1 MLRKSSKYPRQR
13 VFCVSHTQKLKY
25 TETSKFG
32 HSYKVGIIII
42 HTFGEVSVKL
52 KSSCNIR
59 HQQLVE
65 ASGERERERE
75 REEREMRANH
85 FHQYLLSEPLYSEKR
100 NPRWSI
106 FFLPLNHLSV
116 STIKERLLTYQ
127 QSFPR
132 QLSRA
137 Q

>member
-13 VFCVSHTQKLKY
+13 VFCDSHTQKLKY

-65 ASGERERERE
+65 ASGGREGGERERERE
-75 REEREMRANH
+75 RGREGD
-85 FHQYLLSEPLYSEKR
+85 EG
-100 NPRWSI
+100 
-106 FFLPLNHLSV
+106 
-116 STIKERLLTYQ
+116 
-127 QSFPR
+127 QSFPPILIVGTTV
-132 QLSRA
+132 Q
-137 Q
+137 

>member
-75 REEREMRANH
+75 RERGTGDEG
-85 FHQYLLSEPLYSEKR
+85 
-100 NPRWSI
+100 
-106 FFLPLNHLSV
+106 
-116 STIKERLLTYQ
+116 
-127 QSFPR
+127 QSFPPILIVGTTV
-132 QLSRA
+132 Q
-137 Q
+137 